1 MHKMTKKMDKG
12 VDDND
17 CVIHKSQT
25 QTALAAK
32 VNEDNHKRIEDDA

>member
-1 MHKMTKKMDKG
+1 MDKG
-12 VDDND
+12 VDDNE

-32 VNEDNHKRIEDDA
+32 ENADNHKRIEDDALTV